1 MITNLDAGTLLQ
13 GALGQSLAKQDGPLQ
28 FHDEVPR
35 PLPLHRLRRAIPRH
49 HDLAAGRQLDVVDM
63 VHPEFEDAFDVYST
77 NKVEARTLIHPS
89 YVERLIAIENALATS
104 KLRAMFCD
112 GTITVMLWLQN
123 MFESGRLDARKD
135 REKVEQTI
143 RQFRSL
149 ADLAIDLNRR

>member
-1 MITNLDAGTLLQ
+1 
-13 GALGQSLAKQDGPLQ
+13 
-28 FHDEVPR
+28 
-35 PLPLHRLRRAIPRH
+35 
-49 HDLAAGRQLDVVDM
+49 M

-77 NKVEARTLIHPS
+77 NQAAARTLIHPS
-89 YVERLIAIENALATS
+89 CVERLIAIENALAAS

-149 ADLAIDLNRR
+149 ADLAIDQNRRQASGADQPYLSNSLAQRRFSRVFQCSRW